1 MLEINVN
8 REENMVAIFMKGVL
22 DISTVDDFKETVLGL
37 QKRQEFQDVKN
48 LVFDFSQLKFIDS
61 TGMGALATVI
71 RKIGDRKCIRVI
83 NIPPD
88 IYEVFEILGVMEIFD
103 NCNFEPMPQEASNS

>member
-1 MLEINVN
+1 MLEMKVN
-8 REENMVAIFMKGVL
+8 RDENTLTVVMKGVL

-37 QKRQEFQDVKN
+37 QNQQEFQETKN
-48 LVFDFSQLKFIDS
+48 LVFDFSRLKFIDS

-71 RKIGDRKCIRVI
+71 RKIGDRKCIQVK

-103 NCNFEPMPQEASNS
+103 NCNFEPMPKEASNS